1 MPDMNGFAEA
11 LQRGLGEIPTV
22 AIAIALLAG
31 PTVALIGYRFL
42 SNARR
47 LRSTDEVAVAP
58 YWVCVDCRSVNEL
71 RLSRCYSCHQH
82 RDAHEELEVIVDAPE
97 RGPGFF
103 EAPAGSPFAA
113 LGARVSPGVP
123 VMTNEPRP
131 AMAVGPGHPTA
142 AESPL
147 DEPVPAT
154 PRPG

>member
-1 MPDMNGFAEA
+1 MNGFAEA
-11 LQRGLGEIPTV
+11 LQRGLAEIPPV

-31 PTVALIGYRFL
+31 PTIGMIGYRFL

-47 LRSTDEVAVAP
+47 LRSADEVAAAP

-71 RLSRCYSCHQH
+71 RLSRCYHCHQH

-113 LGARVSPGVP
+113 LGARSPAGIP
-123 VMTNEPRP
+123 VMSDEPSP
-131 AMAVGPGHPTA
+131 AVAVGPGQKAA
-142 AESPL
+142 AEAPL
-147 DEPVPAT
+147 DDLVPAT
-154 PRPG
+154 RQPA